1 MNSWKLGIITAAL
14 GVGLGAWLVDVSHGD
29 SPLKVADG
37 MKVTMEYTL
46 TLADKTVVDTTDGKG
61 PFSYVQGN
69 GEIIPGLEKA
79 LAGMKAGDKKR
90 VPVTAEQGYG
100 PYDDKQKITVPKDK
114 LPPDVKVGT
123 MLRDQTGRPA
133 KVLEVSDKSAV
144 IDLNHPLAG
153 KNLTFDVNILKVEK
167 APAAK

>member
-1 MNSWKLGIITAAL
+1 MKSWKTGIIMAAL

-37 MKVTMEYTL
+37 MKVTLEYTL

-61 PFSYVQGN
+61 PFSYVQGK

-100 PYDDKQKITVPKDK
+100 PYDDKQKITVAKDK
-114 LPPDVKVGT
+114 LPPDVKAGT

-153 KNLTFDVNILKVEK
+153 KNLTFDINILKVEK

>member
-1 MNSWKLGIITAAL
+1 MNRWKLGIITAAL
-14 GVGLGAWLVDVSHGD
+14 GIGLGAWLVDVSHGD
-29 SPLKVADG
+29 SPSKIADG

-46 TLADKTVVDTTDGKG
+46 TLPDKTVADTTEGKP

-90 VPVTAEQGYG
+90 VPVTAEQAYG
-100 PYDDKQKITVPKDK
+100 TYDEKKKVTVAKDK
-114 LPPDVKVGT
+114 LPPEVKVGT
-123 MLRDQTGRPA
+123 MLQDQTGRPA

-153 KNLTFDVNILKVEK
+153 KNLTFDVTILKVEK